1 MGLGVY
7 APIFSVL
14 ETLRQEDDKLG
25 ISLGYIKR
33 LGIRSLRGGKLKGK
47 EEKRKNRG
55 WDVAQLME
63 YLPCMHEALGS
74 NPSCG

>member
-7 APIFSVL
+7 APIFPVL

-33 LGIRSLRGGKLKGK
+33 LGIRSLRGGELKGK
-47 EEKRKNRG
+47 EERKKEQG
-55 WDVAQLME
+55 
-63 YLPCMHEALGS
+63 LGCS
-74 NPSCG
+74 SVDGVLA

>member
-1 MGLGVY
+1 MGLCVY
-7 APIFSVL
+7 APIFPVL

-33 LGIRSLRGGKLKGK
+33 LGIRSLRGERKGK

-55 WDVAQLME
+55 WGCSSVDGV
-63 YLPCMHEALGS
+63 LP
-74 NPSCG
+74 